1 MAGTQFDMSN
11 AVSTEDLRK
20 LLTLQVRKLMDH
32 PELARKLPPLMVWGA
47 PGIGKS
53 SILRGV
59 AEELGIGF
67 IDVRLAQR
75 EPVDIRG
82 LPVPDKESRSVAWYV
97 SDEWPRDPASKGI
110 ILFDEI
116 TAADR
121 SLQVA
126 AYELILDRRLGDL
139 YSMPDGWYVCA
150 AGNRV
155 EDAAVAMTMSSAL
168 ANRFLHVELHEDPEL
183 WTRWALR
190 NDVAPSVIGFIRY
203 RPGLLFRH
211 DGENLERGW
220 PSPRSWERVSSML
233 DVVGDD
239 DGLLARVVNGL
250 VGNAAGTEFLA
261 FRKVMEEMDD
271 VRELMLHPERP
282 LNIPDKA
289 DRKYAL
295 CSAAAYYVWRGRDDD
310 ERRRLLDGFFRIA
323 IALPG
328 DFSAMLMTDAMLSDD
343 ADGKDKTRV
352 EALYRHPSFK
362 EWTAKHGIAFR
373 KRMKGQDAAAAM
385 ANAPGKK

>member
-1 MAGTQFDMSN
+1 MATLFDMAN
-11 AVSTEDLRK
+11 AVSTEDLHT
-20 LLTLQVRKLMDH
+20 LLTLQMKKLIEN
-32 PELARKLPPLMVWGA
+32 PALSRKLPPLMVWGA

-53 SILRGV
+53 SILRDV
-59 AEELGIGF
+59 AEELGVGF

-82 LPVPDKESRSVAWYV
+82 LPMPDKETNSVKWLV
-97 SDEWPRDPASKGI
+97 SDEWPRDPDSKGI
-110 ILFDEI
+110 LLFDEI

-183 WTRWALR
+183 WVKWAVR
-190 NDVAPSVIGFIRY
+190 HGVDPSVTGFIRF

-211 DGENLERGW
+211 EGENLERGW
-220 PSPRSWERVSSML
+220 PSPRSWDRLSSML
-233 DVVGDD
+233 GVLGDD
-239 DGLLARVVNGL
+239 ERLLPRVANGL

-261 FRKVMEEMDD
+261 FRKVMREMDD
-271 VRELMLHPERP
+271 VREIMLDPGRP
-282 LNIPDKA
+282 FTVPDRA

-295 CSAAAYYVWRGRDDD
+295 CSAAAFYVWRGKDA
-310 ERRRLLDGFFRIA
+310 EESARLLDGFLRIA
-323 IALPG
+323 LELPG
-328 DFSAMLMTDAMLSDD
+328 DFSAMMMMDALQG
-343 ADGKDKTRV
+343 DGGALDKARMETV
-352 EALYRHPSFK
+352 YRHPK
-362 EWTAKHGIAFR
+362 YKDWTRKHGLAMR
-373 KRMKGQDAAAAM
+373 KRMAEQAAREA
-385 ANAPGKK
+385 K